1 MSRKIELP
9 NSDTNVAVKT
19 KLCRRVISSIGCG
32 ILMKVKYSISNAY
45 ITN

>member
-19 KLCRRVISSIGCG
+19 KLYRRVISSIGCG
-32 ILMKVKYSISNAY
+32 ILKVKYSISNAY